1 MAIPTH
7 ALDDIR
13 LLIFDLD
20 GTLIDSRKDLALS
33 VNAMREQMNM
43 ARLPD
48 ETVSSYVGQGVATL
62 IRRALADGAVA
73 EVTEVTV
80 QKATAIFLE
89 HYAAHLL
96 DHTVAYNGVREALEE
111 LKHRKLA
118 VLSNKP
124 AGFSRAILAGL
135 GLEDYFSFIY
145 GGNSF
150 EQKKPDPVGVIKL
163 MVATAVQTRQ
173 TLMVGDSD
181 TDVLTG
187 RNAGVWTCGV
197 LYGLG
202 SHTLE
207 AVPPD
212 VLVRDLRELPRLLNR
227 QKQIKG
233 PRSEAKSETPDG
245 PNVRSDKR
253 VDASRQSSNLPDRRQ
268 KGRRSQRQTASKHQK
283 KT

>member
-1 MAIPTH
+1 MAIPKH

-13 LLIFDLD
+13 LVIFDLD

-48 ETVSSYVGQGVATL
+48 ETVGSYVGQGVATL